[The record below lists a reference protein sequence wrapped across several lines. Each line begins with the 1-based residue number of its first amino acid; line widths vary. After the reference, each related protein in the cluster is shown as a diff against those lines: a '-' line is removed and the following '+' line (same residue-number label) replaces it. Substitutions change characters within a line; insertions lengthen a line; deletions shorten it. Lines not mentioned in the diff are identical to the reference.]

1 MDSSLVSPT
10 SSFVRFSSTEHVHVI
25 IIGRASPHTVND
37 GTVQRAYCHAGIKH
51 LIKQG
56 FFPGGFSIFET
67 EFATDQSGYRTAESR
82 SLFEVEAY
90 MNSHP
95 GGTFLVVASHGNR
108 FGRDQYNIQV
118 FVDIVRA
125 IDPKCQI
132 ISLYH
137 FGLRIEQVLELID
150 EQKIARYNVNQKGK
164 IEQDALPMTL
174 AEKRFVSDVKEQVR
188 TLLIWSFVSTMSTS
202 QKPSG
207 KA

>member
-1 MDSSLVSPT
+1 
-10 SSFVRFSSTEHVHVI
+10 
-25 IIGRASPHTVND
+25 
-37 GTVQRAYCHAGIKH
+37 
-51 LIKQG
+51 
-56 FFPGGFSIFET
+56 
-67 EFATDQSGYRTAESR
+67 
-82 SLFEVEAY
+82 

-150 EQKIARYNVNQKGK
+150 EQKIARYNANQQAK
-164 IEQDALPMTL
+164 IEQDALPMTS
-174 AEKRFVSDVKEQVR
+174 ARK
-188 TLLIWSFVSTMSTS
+188 TICI
-202 QKPSG
+202 
-207 KA
+207 